1 MWWPSRV
8 GVVVGIGGLIEPA
21 ALGVGYDNIRD
32 LLTGDVAMK
41 AVLLLLV
48 VKVVIWSVALGSGT
62 SGGVLAPLLIF
73 GGAIGSLLAPWFPS
87 ADPGFWAL
95 LGMAAMMG
103 GTMRAP
109 LTSSLFAVELTGNFS
124 VLLPVL
130 TACLRSEER
139 RVGKEGV
146 RRCK

>member
-73 GGAIGSLLAPWFPS
+73 GGALGALATPVLPQ

-109 LTSSLFAVELTGNFS
+109 LTATLFAVELTGNFS
-124 VLLPVL
+124 VLQIGRAHV
-130 TACLRSEER
+130 
-139 RVGKEGV
+139 
-146 RRCK
+146 

>member
-1 MWWPSRV
+1 MGVLAGAGSGLLTAIVYGCEDLFEKLPIHWMWWPAL
-8 GVVVGIGGLIEPA
+8 GGLVVGIGGLIEPA

-73 GGAIGSLLAPWFPS
+73 GGAIG
-87 ADPGFWAL
+87 
-95 LGMAAMMG
+95 
-103 GTMRAP
+103 
-109 LTSSLFAVELTGNFS
+109 
-124 VLLPVL
+124 
-130 TACLRSEER
+130 RSEEHTSELQSLMR
-139 RVGKEGV
+139 ISYAVFV
-146 RRCK
+146 L